1 MSSLFVVSTPIG
13 NLGDFTHRAVAVLSS
28 VDRILTEDTRRT
40 GILCRRYGITTPRI
54 SLHEHNE
61 RARVDAVLR
70 RLGAGEDLALVSD
83 AGTPLVSDPGA
94 RLVRAVIEAGHDVVP
109 VPGPSAILAALVA
122 SGIDPEP
129 FAFFGF
135 PPRGGAAREVWL
147 RRVAELGLTSVLYE
161 APSRLARL
169 LVDLREKCGPDRAV
183 TVARELTKLHETFV
197 RGTLAEVTAYY
208 ENTSLRGEIV
218 LVLAR
223 APEEAGPV
231 EADTRALARQ
241 LLAEGRKPSLVAR
254 ELVRQLG
261 IPRNLAYETALA
273 VAAEGG
279 GEPR

>member
-1 MSSLFVVSTPIG
+1 MSSLFIVSTPIG
-13 NLGDFTHRAVAVLSS
+13 NLGDFTHRAVEVLSS
-28 VDRILTEDTRRT
+28 VARILTEDTRRT
-40 GILCRRYGITTPRI
+40 GILCQRYGIATPRV

-61 RARVDAVLR
+61 RARVAAVLR
-70 RLGAGEDLALVSD
+70 WLGTGEDLALVSD
-83 AGTPLVSDPGA
+83 AGTPLISDPGA
-94 RLVRAVIEAGHDVVP
+94 RLVRAVLDAGHDVVP

-122 SGIDPEP
+122 SGIEPEP

-135 PPRGGAAREVWL
+135 PPRGGKAREAWL
-147 RRVAELGLTSVLYE
+147 DRVAELSFTAVFYE
-161 APSRLARL
+161 APSRLTTL
-169 LVDLREKCGPDRAV
+169 LTDLGSKCGPDRAV

-218 LVLAR
+218 VVLAG
-223 APEEAGPV
+223 APEQPGPA

-241 LLAEGRKPSLVAR
+241 LLAEGRKPSVAAR

-261 IPRNLAYETALA
+261 IPRNQAYEIALA

-279 GEPR
+279 GEPQ